1 VTGCANDVEKPA
13 AMVKIGLQI
22 KANLEHVEELYTN
35 HPNYTF
41 LLKLKCLNCGETSEK
56 WHGVTESD
64 TFQTKTGKSETHY
77 LAKCKLCGR
86 ENSLDIIEGSND
98 KYTNEDQE
106 KFKTIAIFDCRG
118 IEPIEFSATEG
129 WIVKI
134 EESGKVFDGVDLNEN
149 EWVDYDDKIKE
160 SVGIY
165 DLQSQFIKI
174 K

>member
-1 VTGCANDVEKPA
+1 MVIFLWG
-13 AMVKIGLQI
+13 AM
-22 KANLEHVEELYTN
+22 TN
-35 HPNYTF
+35 F
-41 LLKLKCLNCGETSEK
+41 FLKLIL
-56 WHGVTESD
+56 
-64 TFQTKTGKSETHY
+64 
-77 LAKCKLCGR
+77 
-86 ENSLDIIEGSND
+86 D

-118 IEPIEFSATEG
+118 IEPIEFSASEG

-134 EESGKVFDGVDLNEN
+134 EESGKLFDGVDLNEN